1 VELILWRH
9 AEAADGAPDLA
20 RRLTPKG
27 LRQAQDIAAWL
38 RPRLAKKTRIIVSP
52 AQRTRQTANALGG
65 EHEIV
70 PELAPGAS
78 PAAVL
83 AAAGW
88 PERSGAVLVV
98 GHQPTLGLVA
108 SMLIA
113 GAPIAWSIKKGAV
126 WWISH
131 RVRDQQTQ
139 VVLRAVISPDL
150 L

>member
-1 VELILWRH
+1 MELILWRH
-9 AEAADGAPDLA
+9 AEAADGGPDMA
-20 RRLTPKG
+20 RRLTSKG
-27 LRQAQDIAAWL
+27 LRQAQDIAGWL
-38 RPRLAKKTRIIVSP
+38 RPRLEKHTRIIVSP
-52 AQRTRQTANALGG
+52 AQRTRQTATALSV

-70 PELAPGAS
+70 PDLAPGAS

-113 GAPIAWSIKKGAV
+113 GAPMAWSIKKGAA

-131 RVRDQQTQ
+131 RIRDQQPQ